1 VGKGVEEGAVLRG
14 ICTLLL
20 ALSAGNLHATTI
32 GSPRAEFRARYS
44 LVSTGRVNIQNLYGD
59 VQITAWDRDEVLI
72 EATKHSADA
81 RHLDD
86 ARIVVDTADGLVSIR
101 TQYVGSDAMDPASVE
116 YHIMVPRKANL
127 ENVKLVNG
135 GLSISGVTG
144 GVKASSVNGSIKVEK
159 LAGETEL
166 STINGHVEA
175 EFQSISRCHPITLSS
190 VNGPIRLSLPA
201 GAAATLTAQNRS
213 GGIDTEFGKAWRAST
228 GHKLEASMN
237 GGGALIKLNN
247 VNGGISIHSTWSRKA
262 RPVS

>member
-1 VGKGVEEGAVLRG
+1 MLRG
-14 ICTLLL
+14 ICTVLL
-20 ALSAGNLHATTI
+20 ALTAGNLNATII
-32 GSPRAEFRARYS
+32 GTPHAEFRARYS
-44 LVSTGRVNIQNLYGD
+44 LVSNGRVLIQNLYGD

-72 EATKHSADA
+72 EATKHSADP

-101 TQYVGSDAMDPASVE
+101 TQYIGSDAENPAAVE
-116 YHIMVPRKANL
+116 YRIMVPRRANL

-159 LAGETEL
+159 LEGQAEL

-175 EFQSISRCHPITLSS
+175 EFQSVSRCKPITLSS

-201 GAAATLTAQNRS
+201 GAAATVSASNRS
-213 GGIDTEFGKAWRAST
+213 GGIDADFARAWRGAT
-228 GHKLEASMN
+228 GHRLEAPLN
-237 GGGALIKLNN
+237 GGGAMIRLNN
-247 VNGGISIHSTWSRKA
+247 VNGGISIHSTWGRKT